1 MAIHGTADG
10 LPAENAADDEARALF
25 HSGDFANAM
34 GRRHWVG
41 LNKALRWF
49 REEGVEFQRPS
60 DDLPAFELIM
70 ALAFASQS
78 LVDDL
83 GERASEKLQFA
94 TAFIVALA
102 ELRQAVRGWPPLASD
117 PTMPAKVSE
126 VILKAAMV
134 GQAETLMISLER
146 GWFADVASATSAL
159 QEVEGLRAKAT
170 DLDRDRERRRAG
182 AEKTNSRRA
191 RAKQRVLNE
200 ATRIASINPTLS
212 NEDLGIKS
220 TDAAGLKVTNRTA
233 SDWVAA
239 WRRDGIL
246 AVRKQT

>member
-1 MAIHGTADG
+1 
-10 LPAENAADDEARALF
+10 
-25 HSGDFANAM
+25 
-34 GRRHWVG
+34 
-41 LNKALRWF
+41 
-49 REEGVEFQRPS
+49 
-60 DDLPAFELIM
+60 
-70 ALAFASQS
+70 
-78 LVDDL
+78 
-83 GERASEKLQFA
+83 
-94 TAFIVALA
+94 
-102 ELRQAVRGWPPLASD
+102 
-117 PTMPAKVSE
+117 
-126 VILKAAMV
+126 
-134 GQAETLMISLER
+134 
-146 GWFADVASATSAL
+146 
-159 QEVEGLRAKAT
+159 VEGLRAKAT

>member
-1 MAIHGTADG
+1 
-10 LPAENAADDEARALF
+10 
-25 HSGDFANAM
+25 
-34 GRRHWVG
+34 
-41 LNKALRWF
+41 
-49 REEGVEFQRPS
+49 
-60 DDLPAFELIM
+60 
-70 ALAFASQS
+70 
-78 LVDDL
+78 
-83 GERASEKLQFA
+83 
-94 TAFIVALA
+94 
-102 ELRQAVRGWPPLASD
+102 
-117 PTMPAKVSE
+117 MPAKVSE